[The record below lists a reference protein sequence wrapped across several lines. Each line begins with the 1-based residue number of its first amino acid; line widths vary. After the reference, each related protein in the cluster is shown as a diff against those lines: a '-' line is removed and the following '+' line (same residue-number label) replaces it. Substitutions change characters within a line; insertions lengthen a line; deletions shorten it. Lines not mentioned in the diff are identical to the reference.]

1 VRPKPIRWVR
11 AALWVLVA
19 ASSGNAC
26 VGPQRNW
33 ADDLV
38 WSPDGKHAAVLRLG
52 FRISDTNG
60 NLSAQLD
67 DRVYR
72 AAWLDSERVVLARTR
87 TVGTFADVAAA
98 VGPERT
104 RAIVAQAE
112 HAWTHTRFAMPD
124 ASDFADVR
132 IELPEK
138 VLLLYLREHYGD
150 VLREQS
156 GEDWTQIE
164 HTTADLHQLIVA
176 RVVGNRLEIGTK
188 LSEDV
193 LPIKAIRPAPDRR
206 FVAFVTRNEESWF
219 DDTAR
224 IHVVPIDVLA
234 QPRQVA
240 EDTGDFL
247 DWSLDSR
254 ALLYF
259 AESGWDPNIGR
270 FGCLDRRAVVDASGA
285 IGQTDEPFARCLS
298 HVIFERSNRVFSL
311 PDGRILFESMNV
323 ELPREVGGPNRLFVL
338 KREPDSR
345 HPFLDRFP
353 VLPFITTDA
362 LDRDESM
369 TFFDVS
375 PDRARVIFG
384 TAKGDIRLL
393 TLQDGRTELLPL
405 GLHRAEGYVTR
416 DLPQTVWSGPDAF
429 TYLKQIGTRNEFILR
444 RGSTET
450 VLSRNW
456 PKEMLWP
463 YPEDPTNTKS
473 VPGRSPS
480 ARRAA
485 AAPR

>member
-1 VRPKPIRWVR
+1 MSIKLIPWVR
-11 AALWVLVA
+11 GALGILVLGCC
-19 ASSGNAC
+19 SSAC
-26 VGPQRNW
+26 VGPQRDW
-33 ADDLV
+33 PDDLI

-52 FRISDTNG
+52 FRVSDADG

-72 AAWLDSERVVLARTR
+72 VAWLDSERVVLARTR

-98 VGPERT
+98 VGRERT

-112 HAWTHTRFAMPD
+112 HAWTHSRFATPD
-124 ASDFADVR
+124 ASDFPDVR
-132 IELPEK
+132 IEVPEK

-156 GEDWTQIE
+156 GEDWGQVE

-176 RVVGNRLEIGTK
+176 RVVGDRLELGTK

-206 FVAFVTRNEESWF
+206 SVAFVTRNEETWF

-224 IHVVPIDVLA
+224 IHLVPIDVLA
-234 QPRQVA
+234 QPRLVA
-240 EDTGDFL
+240 ENTGDFL

-259 AESGWDPNIGR
+259 SESGSDPNIGR
-270 FGCLDRRAVVDASGA
+270 FGCLERRAVIDASGQ
-285 IGQTDEPFARCLS
+285 IGQTNESLARCLS
-298 HVIFERSNRVFSL
+298 YVIFDRSSRAFSL
-311 PDGRILFESMNV
+311 PDGRVVFESMNV
-323 ELPREVGGPNRLFVL
+323 ELPRELGGPNRLFTL
-338 KREPDSR
+338 TREPDKR
-345 HPFLDRFP
+345 HTSFDRFP
-353 VLPFITTDA
+353 VLPFISTDV
-362 LDRDESM
+362 LDRDQSIA
-369 TFFDVS
+369 FFDVS
-375 PDRARVIFG
+375 PDRMRVLFG
-384 TAKGDIRLL
+384 TRTGDIRLL
-393 TLQDGRTELLPL
+393 TLEDGRTELLPL

-416 DLPQTVWSGPDAF
+416 DLPQAVWSGPDAF
-429 TYLKQIGTRNEFILR
+429 TYLKRVGTRNEFILR

-463 YPEDPTNTKS
+463 YPEDPSTTKT

-480 ARRAA
+480 ARRASSA
-485 AAPR
+485 LR